1 MPELPEVETVTN
13 EIRPYVLGRCIEDV
27 KVTWP
32 GTVKGNSAEEF
43 ISGLKGQ
50 TVVDVRRRGK
60 FIVWELS
67 NGKRLLTHLKMTGAL
82 IAQEAGIEPPP
93 YNRVEITLEDGMKI
107 YFRDPRKFG
116 RMRVVEGDAAL
127 DELGPEPLEPEFT
140 AEVLESILKKRKGLI
155 KPTLLDQTL
164 IAGIGNMYADEA
176 LYEAKIHPLRAADS
190 LSPAEYRTLHTAIQ
204 HILATAIK
212 AKGASIA
219 NYVRPGGELGHAHF
233 AFKVAHRRGE
243 NCSRCGEALERIV
256 VRGRGT
262 YFCPKCQVLN
272 VDSEAENTKSETNL
286 KSQDSKR

>member
-13 EIRPYVLGRCIEDV
+13 EIRPYVLGHRVEDV

-43 ISGLKGQ
+43 IGGLKGQ
-50 TVVDVRRRGK
+50 KIADVHRRGK

-82 IAQEAGIEPPP
+82 IAQEADIEPPP
-93 YNRVEITLEDGMKI
+93 YNRVEITFENGLKV

-116 RMRVVEGDAAL
+116 RMRVVDHDTAF

-140 AEVLESILKKRKGLI
+140 AEILESILKKRKSPI

-176 LYEAKIHPLRAADS
+176 LFEAKIHPLRAANS
-190 LSPAEYRTLHTAIQ
+190 LTPLNTA
-204 HILATAIK
+204 
-212 AKGASIA
+212 
-219 NYVRPGGELGHAHF
+219 
-233 AFKVAHRRGE
+233 
-243 NCSRCGEALERIV
+243 NCTKPS
-256 VRGRGT
+256 GT
-262 YFCPKCQVLN
+262 C
-272 VDSEAENTKSETNL
+272 
-286 KSQDSKR
+286 